1 VLDPPSVLH
10 HDDVRR
16 RHYTLHRVTGADEQ
30 HRGHRDR
37 KHRPQRRPN
46 LRTRREQQLPI
57 QREVQAGGDA
67 RDVVAGQGR
76 AHARNLRTQRSRMLG
91 YSWAP
96 SPPDQANPIL
106 DAFLQGMMEAAER
119 ASYHVLPFSHRQVT
133 EHIATYREL
142 LGTGRGDGFILSSV
156 ELNDP
161 RIIFLLEQN
170 VPFVAFGRSNPEWNY
185 SYVDVDGAAGTRM
198 ATEHLLERGHRH
210 IAALAWSP
218 SSRVGNDRLSGY
230 LSALDT
236 AGISI
241 EPEWI
246 ARGEGRVAFGHAA
259 TARWLELPV
268 QQRPT
273 AVVAFSDAM
282 AIGAMRAAQE
292 RGLRVGTDFA
302 VTGFDD
308 APMAQYLT
316 PALTTVR
323 QPIRAVGQQ
332 VISILV
338 SLLAGVRP
346 AEDRVVLQPQLI
358 VRESSA
364 TTN

>member
-1 VLDPPSVLH
+1 VSYQTVSKVVNHQTQVSPPTEERIWQA
-10 HDDVRR
+10 VRALGY
-16 RHYTLHRVTGADEQ
+16 HPDH
-30 HRGHRDR
+30 
-37 KHRPQRRPN
+37 
-46 LRTRREQQLPI
+46 
-57 QREVQAGGDA
+57 
-67 RDVVAGQGR
+67 
-76 AHARNLRTQRSRMLG
+76 HARNLRTQRSQMLG

-119 ASYHVLPFSHRQVT
+119 AGYHVLPFSHRQVT

-142 LGTGRGDGFILSSV
+142 IGSGRVDGFILSSV
-156 ELNDP
+156 EFNDP

-185 SYVDVDGAAGTRM
+185 SYVDVDGAAGLRM
-198 ATEHLLERGHRH
+198 ATEHLLARGHRR
-210 IAALAWSP
+210 IAALAWPP

-230 LSALDT
+230 LRALGD
-236 AGISI
+236 AGITPD
-241 EPEWI
+241 PEWI
-246 ARGEGRVAFGHAA
+246 ARGEGRVAFGRAA
-259 TARWLELPV
+259 TVRWLELPV

-273 AVVAFSDAM
+273 AVVALSDAM

-292 RGLRVGTDFA
+292 RGLRVGKDFA

-308 APMAQYLT
+308 APMVQYLT

-323 QPIRAVGQQ
+323 QPIREVGQQ

-338 SLLAGVRP
+338 SLLADERP
-346 AEDRVVLQPQLI
+346 AENQIVLQPQLI
-358 VRESSA
+358 VRESSGA
-364 TTN
+364 SDETNSTTTHSRAAIH